1 MSRTRLVIELEED
14 LAARLEIVIAR
25 AKTSMEMFAAKAV
38 ARAIADVEA
47 WTEDEAAYAEYER
60 SGEAIPLAA
69 VEEWVRSWGTANEL
83 SPPAPCKLSS

>member
-1 MSRTRLVIELEED
+1 MSRTRLVIELDED
-14 LAARLEIVIAR
+14 LAARLETVIAR

-83 SPPAPCKLSS
+83 SPPEPCKLSS